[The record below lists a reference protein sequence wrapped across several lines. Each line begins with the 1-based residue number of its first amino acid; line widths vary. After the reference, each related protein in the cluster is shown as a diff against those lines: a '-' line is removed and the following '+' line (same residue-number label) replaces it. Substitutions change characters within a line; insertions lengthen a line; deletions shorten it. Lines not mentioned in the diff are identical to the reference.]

1 MQVLRKLIRPVVG
14 LMLLSSVGTACGGYD
29 DGWPYTAYDYPWYY
43 SNYGTYTV
51 VRRPVRVV
59 DGWTTRAFRYRPY
72 RGWRVRR
79 HNSPTVEYKATKGN
93 DVVEVSLIPMTDSTR
108 IEVRARRGG
117 EQVDKEQ
124 AKELLGA
131 ILQDYNSK
139 GKKK

>member
-1 MQVLRKLIRPVVG
+1 MQTLRKLIRPIVG
-14 LMLLSSVGTACGGYD
+14 LMLLTSVGTACGGYD

-43 SNYGTYTV
+43 ANYGTYTV
-51 VRRPVRVV
+51 VRRPIRVV

-72 RGWRVRR
+72 RGWRIHR
-79 HNSPTVEYKATKGN
+79 HNSPTIEYKATKGN

-108 IEVRARRGG
+108 VEVRTRRNGG
-117 EQVDKEQ
+117 QVDKEQ

-139 GKKK
+139 KR